1 MGIKIRDS
9 IRSITKNSQV
19 YDRKY
24 TKIKFTS
31 DIKLP
36 LNKMVDIST
45 ITIVVRAI
53 FLENKKFYPQFF
65 LDECL

>member
-9 IRSITKNSQV
+9 IRSITKNTQV

>member
-9 IRSITKNSQV
+9 VRSITKNSQV

>member
-9 IRSITKNSQV
+9 IRSITKSSQV